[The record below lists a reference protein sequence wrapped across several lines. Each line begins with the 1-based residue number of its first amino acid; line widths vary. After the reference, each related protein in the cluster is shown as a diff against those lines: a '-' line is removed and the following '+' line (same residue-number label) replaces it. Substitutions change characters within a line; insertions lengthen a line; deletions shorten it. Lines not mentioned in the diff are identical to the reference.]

1 MLALVSASDA
11 LMLGKLSQNALS
23 AVALASQ
30 ISFVQSLFLA
40 ALTIGLSILLAQYWG
55 KKDTEAVS
63 KIFCYGL
70 KISAILSL
78 LFSIVAFIFPAE
90 LMQIFTNEED
100 LIFDGAK

>member
-55 KKDTEAVS
+55 KKDT
-63 KIFCYGL
+63 
-70 KISAILSL
+70 
-78 LFSIVAFIFPAE
+78 
-90 LMQIFTNEED
+90 
-100 LIFDGAK
+100 

>member
-55 KKDTEAVS
+55 KKDRS
-63 KIFCYGL
+63 KIKTL
-70 KISAILSL
+70 K
-78 LFSIVAFIFPAE
+78 
-90 LMQIFTNEED
+90 
-100 LIFDGAK
+100 

>member
-40 ALTIGLSILLAQYWG
+40 ALTIGLSSLLAQYWG
-55 KKDTEAVS
+55 KKDAEAVS
-63 KIFCYGL
+63 KIF
-70 KISAILSL
+70 
-78 LFSIVAFIFPAE
+78 
-90 LMQIFTNEED
+90 
-100 LIFDGAK
+100 